1 VWASVNRYVGGLRV
15 VIGGGSVGLLYPF
28 ILMLETWAKALQ
40 QGVFH
45 FQLKLGFC
53 YENTHMYRSLSEKIS
68 EYPQKKPKVLMLFGV
83 QPELKLNEGVI
94 VF

>member
-1 VWASVNRYVGGLRV
+1 MRAAALSQ
-15 VIGGGSVGLLYPF
+15 GLL
-28 ILMLETWAKALQ
+28 
-40 QGVFH
+40 H

-68 EYPQKKPKVLMLFGV
+68 EYPQKKPKVLMLFKA
-83 QPELKLNEGVI
+83 QPELKLNAGVI

>member
-1 VWASVNRYVGGLRV
+1 M
-15 VIGGGSVGLLYPF
+15 IGGGSVGLLYPF

-83 QPELKLNEGVI
+83 QPELKLNVGVI
-94 VF
+94 LF

>member
-1 VWASVNRYVGGLRV
+1 MR
-15 VIGGGSVGLLYPF
+15 
-28 ILMLETWAKALQ
+28 ETRAAALP
-40 QGVFH
+40 QGVLH
-45 FQLKLGFC
+45 FQSKLGFC

>member
-1 VWASVNRYVGGLRV
+1 MWGGLRV

>member
-1 VWASVNRYVGGLRV
+1 M
-15 VIGGGSVGLLYPF
+15 IGGGSVGLLYPF

-68 EYPQKKPKVLMLFGV
+68 KYPQKKPKVLMLFGV

>member
-1 VWASVNRYVGGLRV
+1 M
-15 VIGGGSVGLLYPF
+15 IGGGSVGLLYPF